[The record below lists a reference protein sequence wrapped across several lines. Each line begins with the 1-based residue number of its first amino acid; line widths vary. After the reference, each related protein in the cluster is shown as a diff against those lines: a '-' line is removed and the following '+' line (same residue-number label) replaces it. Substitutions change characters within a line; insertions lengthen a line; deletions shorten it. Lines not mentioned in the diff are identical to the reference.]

1 MKKALA
7 VLIFAVVLSSFTSL
21 KKPAGDGF
29 SWIPA
34 GFDTRNSTLLI
45 MNMTGPG
52 NERAQ
57 KIWNKA
63 TADMKY
69 DITGA
74 YTYNYEFVSLAD
86 IDSNPK
92 YADKE
97 KYRYALM
104 NIYTYGDWVRMTS
117 TKTYEQEP
125 KTSIY
130 NVSGTTFH
138 IYDRAKNIHY
148 GDAERPN
155 SYVLPAFHYAITH
168 ISTYLEGL

>member
-1 MKKALA
+1 MKKILAL
-7 VLIFAVVLSSFTSL
+7 LIVTILLSSFAGL
-21 KKPAGDGF
+21 KKSAGDGF

-34 GFDTRNSTLLI
+34 GFDTRNSTLLVQ
-45 MNMTGPG
+45 NMTGPG

-57 KIWNKA
+57 KIWNKI

-74 YTYNYEFVSLAD
+74 YTYSYEFASKAE
-86 IDSNPK
+86 IDSSPK

-97 KYRYALM
+97 KYRYVLV
-104 NIYTYGDWVRMTS
+104 NVYTYTQTISVGVNTGR
-117 TKTYEQEP
+117 
-125 KTSIY
+125 
-130 NVSGTTFH
+130 SGTTFH

-148 GDAERPN
+148 GDAERGQ
-155 SYVLPAFHYAITH
+155 SEVLPAFHYAITH